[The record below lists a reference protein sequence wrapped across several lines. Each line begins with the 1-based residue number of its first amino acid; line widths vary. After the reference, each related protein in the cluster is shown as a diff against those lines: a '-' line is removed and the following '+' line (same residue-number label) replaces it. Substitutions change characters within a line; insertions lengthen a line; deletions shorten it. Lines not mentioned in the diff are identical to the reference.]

1 MPPPHTRSISH
12 ITVYNMKVSTCFV
25 KGQEVLWK
33 FIWIKMPQQ
42 TVKAYLKEW
51 GSMST
56 MHGIPWL
63 VSART
68 GKARIFWTVVCILAM
83 MMFIYMLVSLVL
95 KYYQYPVV
103 VKVDQVSSTTSI
115 TNLCIS
121 IPENATF
128 YFGLFFVVSF
138 FCLFCFVL
146 FCFQHL
152 WNLCCAPLQKYR
164 ACSIVHH

>member
-1 MPPPHTRSISH
+1 
-12 ITVYNMKVSTCFV
+12 MKVFTCLV

-68 GKARIFWTVVCILAM
+68 GRARIFWTLVCILAM

-103 VKVDQVSSTTSI
+103 VKVDQVSMLPWARRDVFKGYTLGIKGFSWLRKLRFKKLLGSQMPI
-115 TNLCIS
+115 HS
-121 IPENATF
+121 
-128 YFGLFFVVSF
+128 VKKVSLNF
-138 FCLFCFVL
+138 LKLNFTERGETIFEKLP
-146 FCFQHL
+146 
-152 WNLCCAPLQKYR
+152 N
-164 ACSIVHH
+164 